1 MAGAERHCEHC
12 VSFIVWLRLCR
23 ETCRALG
30 RSKRGEACA
39 KPQKSSRA
47 KPITAME
54 RPSDVAGRLPSPLPI
69 PRPFPKMFRA
79 NLKRALAPAT
89 RSLSTAAPVRLDL
102 PASESSRIA
111 DRPSCESQTV
121 ARPAFSNAAAGA
133 AAAVSLGT
141 LAWYSHL
148 YGNPL
153 LAEAKAESAA
163 DHGLHPTAM
172 PWSHNGPFETFD
184 HAA

>member
-1 MAGAERHCEHC
+1 
-12 VSFIVWLRLCR
+12 
-23 ETCRALG
+23 
-30 RSKRGEACA
+30 
-39 KPQKSSRA
+39 
-47 KPITAME
+47 
-54 RPSDVAGRLPSPLPI
+54 
-69 PRPFPKMFRA
+69 MFRA